1 MSTKVTI
8 VAAAAPPPA
17 VEVEECIVCCEP
29 YNKRGHAPVECEYA
43 ECKYKVCIKCVRVYL
58 ASSTNEAHCME
69 CNKVWSKDFQVKS
82 LKASWIN
89 GAYRQHRK
97 QLLVDIEISKL
108 PETMEAAARYKVL
121 KSEEALLVQLR
132 SEISVLKKNSLDE
145 YNQKILEFN
154 TWISEVYTPQRMDPS
169 LSNDDIKLLDK
180 EYHEKQVYAHKAN
193 ENILE
198 HKRQITLCQQRI
210 YVLNHPNAAD
220 ADGASAE
227 AEGDKKE
234 KRVFIMSCPAN
245 ECKGMLSTQYKCGI
259 CEMFACSECH
269 EMIGED
275 KSAEH
280 TCDPN
285 NVASAKAIKKET
297 KQCPGCPNRI
307 YRIEGCSQMWCTG
320 CHTAF
325 DWNTGR
331 IVKSQQLHNPHW
343 VDYQR
348 KKNNGQGAMR
358 APGDVPCGGM
368 IGYSEIQVIQSKVR
382 RYAAKLME
390 KMTRSYTDENIHN
403 YMSAAIVVGYLPVYH
418 GTLSHITR
426 NSIRWVRGELQH
438 EQNFETQRC
447 KYIVNEMTK
456 EQLATFIYTQTS
468 KREQKTRV
476 LHIYELLSAVGIDTF
491 NEICNSE
498 LQDKDFVHFVI
509 NKMIELD
516 ALRAHCNGLFAQL
529 SQTYNLCTP
538 IIERFTWKMETQKPT
553 QKEVK
558 DMLKAK
564 PIQDQYGLVTMS
576 WMSDNSYEK
585 IQDKII
591 EGRERLIQQSLDY
604 VDSKI
609 RDVRKLTDTL
619 QGQDCLE
626 KELDDAKEALAY
638 AVNFGNDKQIKEAK
652 YDVDNASKV
661 LENMKVF
668 KKTSTEGIQKLEDYL
683 EKLMATT
690 DTIKSKVW
698 EGGRMVKS
706 FYKERKEVLSGW

>member
-1 MSTKVTI
+1 MSTKVAI
-8 VAAAAPPPA
+8 VAAAAAAAAPA
-17 VEVEECIVCCEP
+17 VEVEECMVCCEP
-29 YNKRGHAPVECEYA
+29 YNKRSHAPVECEYA
-43 ECKYKVCIKCVRVYL
+43 ECKYKVCIGCVRTYL
-58 ASSTNEAHCME
+58 ESSTNEAHCME
-69 CNKVWSKDFQVKS
+69 CNKAWSKDFQVKS

-132 SEISVLKKNSLDE
+132 SELSVFKKNSVDA
-145 YNQKILEFN
+145 YNQRILEFN
-154 TWISEVYTPQRMDPS
+154 TWRSEVYTPQRMDPS
-169 LSNDDIKLLDK
+169 SSNDDIKLLDK
-180 EYHEKQVYAHKAN
+180 EHHEKQVYAHTDGS
-193 ENILE
+193 ENI
-198 HKRQITLCQQRI
+198 HKQKRQITLCQQRI
-210 YVLNHPNAAD
+210 HDLNHPNAAD
-220 ADGASAE
+220 ADGASAT

-234 KRVFIMSCPAN
+234 KRVFIMPCPAN

-275 KSAEH
+275 KSVEH

-348 KKNNGQGAMR
+348 KKSNGQGAMR

-368 IGYSEIQVIQSKVR
+368 IGHNEIHRIQAKVQ
-382 RYAAKLME
+382 RYTAKLMK
-390 KMTRSYTDENIHN
+390 KMTLSYTDEDIHN
-403 YMSAAIVVGYLPVYH
+403 YTSAAIVVGYLPVYH
-418 GTLSHITR
+418 GVLSHITR
-426 NSIRWVRGELQH
+426 NSIRWVREDLQH

-456 EQLATFIYTQTS
+456 EQLATFIYTKTA
-468 KREQKTRV
+468 KHEQKTRV

-498 LQDKDFVHFVI
+498 LQYKDFVLFVI

-516 ALRAHCNGLFAQL
+516 ALRTHCNGLFAQL

-538 IIERFTWKMETQKPT
+538 FIERFTWKMETQKPT
-553 QKEVK
+553 QKQVK
-558 DMLKAK
+558 EMLEGRLR
-564 PIQDQYGLVTMS
+564 QDQYNLVTMS
-576 WMSDNSYEK
+576 WMSNNSDEK
-585 IQDKII
+585 IQAEII
-591 EGRERLIQQSLDY
+591 RGRERLIQRSLDY
-604 VDSKI
+604 V
-609 RDVRKLTDTL
+609 
-619 QGQDCLE
+619 E
-626 KELDDAKEALAY
+626 KEKTDINMISRIHKEHEILAQKSLDYNPLIEECKERIRK
-638 AVNFGNDKQIKEAK
+638 F
-652 YDVDNASKV
+652 
-661 LENMKVF
+661 
-668 KKTSTEGIQKLEDYL
+668 EDYSM
-683 EKLMATT
+683 KLMATT

-698 EGGRMVKS
+698 EGGPIVES
-706 FYKERKEVLSGW
+706 FNKERKEALRGGDGGGVLTH